1 MGRFVGLRGR
11 RPTSRSI
18 QGPSILLSAAVI
30 KNTLI
35 KKVTAGR
42 KGLLGLSI
50 IEGGRGKV
58 GTQAASDIT
67 STAKTESNEHHMLAF
82 SHPAFSFLIHF
93 KTLVYRKMVPPTMG
107 CVFLHQL
114 TVNAH
119 GPT

>member
-11 RPTSRSI
+11 RPTSRNI
-18 QGPSILLSAAVI
+18 QGSPVLLSVAVI

-50 IEGGRGKV
+50 IEGGRGRV

-67 STAKTESNEHHMLAF
+67 STAKTESNEHHHACFL
-82 SHPAFSFLIHF
+82 SPSFFPSYVLQDSS
-93 KTLVYRKMVPPTMG
+93 V
-107 CVFLHQL
+107 
-114 TVNAH
+114 
-119 GPT
+119 